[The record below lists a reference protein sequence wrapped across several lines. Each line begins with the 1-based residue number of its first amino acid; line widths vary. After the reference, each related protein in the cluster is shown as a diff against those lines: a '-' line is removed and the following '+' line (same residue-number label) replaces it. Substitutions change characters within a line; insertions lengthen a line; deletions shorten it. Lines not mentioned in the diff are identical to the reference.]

1 MRRRH
6 TIIKLNTIMAALNMA
21 EEDAH
26 VFVESN
32 RDFDKEG
39 LREANKQYNRVRRAK
54 EFLLQLLA
62 EDGRSP
68 TSKCPCG
75 CEDEEEGCGKCPCGC
90 EDEEDA

>member
-54 EFLLQLLA
+54 DFLLQLLA
-62 EDGRSP
+62 EP
-68 TSKCPCG
+68 CKSKCPCG
-75 CEDEEEGCGKCPCGC
+75 CEDDDLDDIRKCPCGC
-90 EDEEDA
+90 EEEEN

>member
-1 MRRRH
+1 
-6 TIIKLNTIMAALNMA
+6 MAALNMA

-54 EFLLQLLA
+54 EFLLQLLT
-62 EDGRSP
+62 EP
-68 TSKCPCG
+68 TCPCGCETEEEPCDKCPCG
-75 CEDEEEGCGKCPCGC
+75 CEE
-90 EDEEDA
+90 EEDA